1 MITTASIVLYNNRF
15 DDIGELVTTI
25 INETSINRLYLI
37 DNSKFDSLRI
47 NFNDDKII
55 YIHES
60 SNPGF
65 GRAHNIAITKAFDLN
80 SSYHFIINPDVTFE
94 SHIIKSMIDA
104 INSDDKIGM
113 LMPKILNSD
122 GSIQY
127 LPKLL
132 PSPCSVILRK
142 IKWPKFQY
150 VRFLEMYELRNISQ
164 DIIYNTPIL
173 SGCFTLL
180 NLSAIKDVGM
190 YDDIFFMYFEDWD
203 LSRRMQ
209 KKYKTIYYPKV
220 SVYHGYESGA
230 NKNFVLLKIFI
241 SSFIKYFNKW
251 GWFFDEERCR
261 INKLTLKQFE
271 D

>member
-15 DDIGELVTTI
+15 DDICELVNTI
-25 INETSINRLYLI
+25 INETSIDQLFLI
-37 DNSKFDSLRI
+37 DNSKFDSLKI
-47 NFNDDKII
+47 NFNDGRIT
-55 YIHES
+55 YIHKS

-65 GRAHNIAITKAFDLN
+65 GRAHNIAIKMAFDFN
-80 SSYHFIINPDVTFE
+80 SRYHFVINPDVTFE
-94 SHIIKSMIDA
+94 SHIIKSMLEA

-113 LMPKILNSD
+113 LMPKILNID
-122 GSIQY
+122 GSIQF

-142 IKWPKFQY
+142 IKWPKFEY
-150 VRFLEMYELRNISQ
+150 VRFIEKYELRNISQ
-164 DIIYNTPIL
+164 DLIYNAPIL

-180 NLSAIKDVGM
+180 NLNAIKDVGM

-209 KKYKTIYYPKV
+209 QKYKTIYFPRV

-230 NKNFVLLKIFI
+230 NKNIRLLKIFI

-251 GWFFDEERCR
+251 GWFLDEERNR
-261 INKLTLKQFE
+261 INKSTLRQFQ